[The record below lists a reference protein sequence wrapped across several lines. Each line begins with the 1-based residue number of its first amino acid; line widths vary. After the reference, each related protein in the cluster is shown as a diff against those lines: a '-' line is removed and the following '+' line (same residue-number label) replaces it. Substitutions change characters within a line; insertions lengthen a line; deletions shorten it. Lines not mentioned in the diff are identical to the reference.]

1 MLKKYH
7 FQLTIA
13 FLSIVLLGVSY
24 ETFRSGMN
32 KVRIY
37 QIIMLGY
44 LLYLLINSIID
55 FIKNKKNINQNNE
68 A

>member
-13 FLSIVLLGVSY
+13 FLLIVLLGVSY

-55 FIKNKKNINQNNE
+55 FIKNKKNSHNTT